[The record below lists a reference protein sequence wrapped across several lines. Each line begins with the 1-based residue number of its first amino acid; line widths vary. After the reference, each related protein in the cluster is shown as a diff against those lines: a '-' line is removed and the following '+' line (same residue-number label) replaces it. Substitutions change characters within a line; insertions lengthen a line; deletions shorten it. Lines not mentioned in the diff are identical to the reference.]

1 MFKQYDSTSLMN
13 STIDGSNGSP
23 TLEDLFYFSGR
34 FKKDKLRIGFINTKH
49 FGDRKYDVIHNGSRH
64 SDGFH
69 VLGDTVG
76 SNVEMSELY

>member
-1 MFKQYDSTSLMN
+1 MN

-49 FGDRKYDVIHNGSRH
+49 FGDRKSLLKATG
-64 SDGFH
+64 
-69 VLGDTVG
+69 LK
-76 SNVEMSELY
+76 